1 MSAKVSPV
9 TIAKTTRCDRGHACV
24 LADAE
29 YLCPIEELVAGEV
42 VFVTHVPQVT
52 CTYRSSF
59 GEGYVCNCP
68 VRREACG
75 RRN

>member
-1 MSAKVSPV
+1 MAAKVTPA

-24 LADAE
+24 KANAE
-29 YLCPIEELVAGEV
+29 YLCPIEELAGGEV
-42 VFVTHVPQVT
+42 VFVTYVPQVT

-75 RRN
+75 SQR